1 MICTNKN
8 PHYKS
13 TVEFY
18 NNATQTLTATA
29 EPLTIEGTTVTETGV
44 ALDVSGNAATVNYNG
59 TYAINFSI
67 IVDVTTAGDIT
78 AQIYID
84 GVAIPETTTT
94 VTVAAGNN
102 LININTI
109 RFIKAGCQ
117 DLSHIQIMANTDGTA
132 AGSITKV
139 SGNIIKLA

>member
-1 MICTNKN
+1 MKCTNKN

-29 EPLTIEGTTVTETGV
+29 EPLTLEGTTVTETGV
-44 ALDVSGNAATVNYNG
+44 ALDVAGNAIMINYTG

-67 IVDVTTAGDIT
+67 IADVTTAGDI
-78 AQIYID
+78 AIQIYMG
-84 GVAIPETTTT
+84 GVAIPEAATT

-117 DLSHIQIMANTDGTA
+117 DSNQIQIMANTDGTA